1 MQKVKAK
8 AVQVKGVTFMGITD
22 SNHWVPIDGPAEFG
36 GADAGIRPKE
46 LLLLSLIGCTGSDV
60 ASILNKMREPYTR
73 FEVVL
78 DGEMTDQHP
87 KVYTKLHITY
97 RVWGEGIKESNLQKA
112 IQLSSQT
119 YCGVTAMLKD
129 SVEISD
135 SYVINPED

>member
-22 SNHWVPIDGPAEFG
+22 SNHWVPMDGPAEFG

-87 KVYTKLHITY
+87 KVYSKLHITY
-97 RVWGEGIKESNLQKA
+97 KVWGEGIKESNLQKA

>member
-22 SNHWVPIDGPAEFG
+22 SNHWVPMDGPAEFG

-87 KVYTKLHITY
+87 KVYSKLHITY
-97 RVWGEGIKESNLQKA
+97 KVWGEGIKGSNLQKA

-119 YCGVTAMLKD
+119 YCGVTAMLKG
-129 SVEISD
+129 SVDITD

>member
-22 SNHWVPIDGPAEFG
+22 SNHWVPMDGPAEFG

-60 ASILNKMREPYTR
+60 ASILKKMREPYTR

-97 RVWGEGIKESNLQKA
+97 KVWGEGIKESNLQKA

>member
-8 AVQVKGVTFMGITD
+8 AVKVKGVTFMGITD

>member
-8 AVQVKGVTFMGITD
+8 AVQVKGVTFMGITE
-22 SNHWVPIDGPAEFG
+22 SNHWVPMDGPAEFG

-73 FEVVL
+73 FEVDL

-87 KVYTKLHITY
+87 KVYSKIHITFK
-97 RVWGEGIKESNLQKA
+97 VWGEGIKESNLQKA

-119 YCGVTAMLKD
+119 YCGVTAMLKS
-129 SVEISD
+129 SVDITD